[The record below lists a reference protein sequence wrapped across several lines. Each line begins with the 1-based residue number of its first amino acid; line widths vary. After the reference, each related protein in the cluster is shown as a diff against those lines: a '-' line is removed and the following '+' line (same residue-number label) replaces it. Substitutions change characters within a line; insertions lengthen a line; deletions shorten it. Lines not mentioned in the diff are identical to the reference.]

1 MCPLK
6 QLCAPAMA
14 AVAVRI
20 IDGVLRFFK
29 IHTIA
34 FMDGFLMTNCQN
46 FCRCGNAEIED
57 ILQSQTKVDHPEMRC
72 NTFACVVVMHAYR
85 CTLEGSIPKLAAAC
99 VMFFPI
105 NRKYSPIIIDIT
117 NFHFHNY

>member
-14 AVAVRI
+14 VRI
-20 IDGVLRFFK
+20 MDGVLRFFK
-29 IHTIA
+29 IHTVA

-46 FCRCGNAEIED
+46 FCRYGNAEIEA

-72 NTFACVVVMHAYR
+72 NTIAFVVVM
-85 CTLEGSIPKLAAAC
+85 LIAA
-99 VMFFPI
+99 
-105 NRKYSPIIIDIT
+105 
-117 NFHFHNY
+117 H